1 MTEMKGC
8 SLVSPVL
15 TLTPSI
21 IHWVHRRATQ
31 SAAAVHASCAQVYLC
46 VINLFAIISKSVYAW
61 VYCMY

>member
-15 TLTPSI
+15 ALAPSI
-21 IHWVHRRATQ
+21 IHREHRGAPECV
-31 SAAAVHASCAQVYLC
+31 AAVHASCAQVYVY
-46 VINLFAIISKSVYAW
+46 VINLFAYISKSGYAL